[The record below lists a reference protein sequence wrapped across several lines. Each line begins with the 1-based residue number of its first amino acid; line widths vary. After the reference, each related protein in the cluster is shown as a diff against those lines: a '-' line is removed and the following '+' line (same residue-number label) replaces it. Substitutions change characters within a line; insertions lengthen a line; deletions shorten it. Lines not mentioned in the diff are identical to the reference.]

1 MYCRHCGQQLPDG
14 AHFCG
19 ACEKTQDQPQQPQP
33 AQPPQQPPMPA
44 VPNGS
49 GDRFVSWA
57 RIVSILM
64 TPLMFL
70 LRLCCQ
76 VETTKYYSS
85 SSWRR
90 GSYEAIIVPDNMK
103 TTMLIIMFGLVGLT
117 IGLMA
122 NSKLPRA
129 KYISA
134 TVLVSLFL
142 ILDIFATIAIVFIE
156 A

>member
-1 MYCRHCGQQLPDG
+1 MS
-14 AHFCG
+14 
-19 ACEKTQDQPQQPQP
+19 TSQPQN
-33 AQPPQQPPMPA
+33 
-44 VPNGS
+44 NG
-49 GDRFVSWA
+49 GDRSVGWA
-57 RIVSILM
+57 KIVSMLI

-70 LRLCCQ
+70 LRKCCE
-76 VETTKYYSS
+76 VEAKKYYDS

-142 ILDIFATIAIVFIE
+142 VLDIFATIAIVFIE